1 MAGMKPGHDENV
13 FAFSVDAAAQMTWQT
28 PRQFFITFVD
38 AIFTTFIERPFTN
51 IFDASARNAA
61 IACVYRACHVD

>member
-1 MAGMKPGHDENV
+1 
-13 FAFSVDAAAQMTWQT
+13 MTWQT

-38 AIFTTFIERPFTN
+38 VIFTTFIEPPFTN

-61 IACVYRACHVD
+61 IACVYRACNVD